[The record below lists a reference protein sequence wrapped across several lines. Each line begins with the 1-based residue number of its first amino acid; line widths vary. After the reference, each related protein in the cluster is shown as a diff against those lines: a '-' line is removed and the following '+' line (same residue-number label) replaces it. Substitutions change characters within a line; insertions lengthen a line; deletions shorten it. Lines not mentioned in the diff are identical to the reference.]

1 MFVVCFVFLNSE
13 ACIFDFYLEIIEN
26 CFWFVFFL
34 FLLFFCFLAK
44 EYFGFSKCQSG
55 QQWRFAPGVLLVVV
69 VLCVVCV
76 YIIYIGGPIEFI

>member
-13 ACIFDFYLEIIEN
+13 ACIFFLLRDYRKIASGLFS
-26 CFWFVFFL
+26 FFL
-34 FLLFFCFLAK
+34 LFLAK

>member
-13 ACIFDFYLEIIEN
+13 ACIF
-26 CFWFVFFL
+26 
-34 FLLFFCFLAK
+34 FLLRDYRKLLLVCFLSFSFVFCFLAK